1 MRGPKN
7 LDLPTKGNA
16 MKVKALLD
24 IDLVALE
31 STEKVTMMLDMTAP
45 ITDAA
50 MSRPGQAVEVVLD
63 RSGSMSGPVFNSAK
77 ESILKLIDRLAPQD
91 SFGLIAFDNQALIIA
106 PIRTMA
112 DHDMPALRKAVRE
125 MQTGGNTDISAGY
138 TMGLRELSRVATD
151 AGATLLLI
159 SDGHANSGE
168 QDPAVLAQIATTHAT
183 NKVTTSTIGLGTGYD
198 EKILEAL
205 AQGGN
210 GAHRFAYT
218 IDEAIG
224 AIAAEVDDLLEKSV
238 VNAVLRFTPSP
249 LLTANPRIEILQR
262 LPHFKEGDTYVV
274 QLGDL
279 YAGENRRF
287 VIDIEVPGMPALG
300 LTTIADI
307 TLEYL
312 DVAKMEEI
320 TVSMPVK
327 VNVVPDDVAK
337 GRLADPVVRAER
349 LILTAQSE
357 KATAIDE
364 LRSGNT
370 TQASSRLKTTAEHL
384 RREASTI
391 RVTDE
396 RTAESLQMIT
406 SEADEMDALAKSAE
420 FDDVVYSSKRLTE
433 NFSLKS
439 RARKMRNKD
448 ENPKT
453 QDDYL
458 N

>member
-1 MRGPKN
+1 
-7 LDLPTKGNA
+7 

-45 ITDAA
+45 ITGAA
-50 MSRPGQAVEVVLD
+50 ISRPGQAVEVVLD

-91 SFGLIAFDNQALIIA
+91 SFGLIAFDNQALIVA

-159 SDGHANSGE
+159 SDGHANAGE
-168 QDPAVLAQIATTHAT
+168 QDPAVLAQIATKHAA

-198 EKILEAL
+198 EKILEAM

-249 LLTANPRIEILQR
+249 LLTTNPRIEILQR

-300 LTTIADI
+300 LATIAEI

-320 TVSMPVK
+320 TVSMPVQ

-349 LILTAQSE
+349 LILTAQTE

-364 LRSGNT
+364 LRSGNNA
-370 TQASSRLKTTAEHL
+370 QASSRLKSTSEKL

-396 RTAESLQMIT
+396 RTAESLQLIT

-439 RARKMRNKD
+439 RARKMRNRD